1 MAQGPP
7 AGITLDSMPHDA
19 ASATTQGLP
28 PGITLDSAPHDSGH
42 GAGGSWDSAPGVLP
56 PYIEQGVN
64 TIPGGQMVVGAGK
77 GLLDTTAG
85 IGELIHDIP
94 GVGPKLIPESGLQN
108 EENAAKIDSNHAISQ
123 GIGKFGENVA
133 EWAAGEE
140 GLKALGTV
148 AKVAHMS
155 PEMIQFLEKYPK
167 ATKAILGVLKPAA
180 VGAVQG
186 GVKGA
191 SSETGAVTG
200 AEQGALGGAVAGG
213 ATELGAPVV
222 KAVGKTVGLGTTSF
236 EDAMRA
242 AKPSKWNTKF
252 IQDWQTAAP
261 RLSKIL
267 DAEGKFSNMDEA
279 AGRIREAANDIW
291 SQEVQPIIKNHAT
304 EAVNTDPVYDAV
316 RAKITPSMQKFNPE
330 GAKVID
336 KIANEYNPSKVLS
349 VQELESDLEHL
360 NSELKATGFYSK
372 PSEEQAA
379 MLKVNPQIAAWD
391 AAAGGIREQL
401 YSHLSAQGENIEE
414 LKNAYGAMSNVAKSV
429 KGQVN
434 VAGRQVPISLKQ
446 AIGLAAGISHG
457 GATGAIAALM
467 PIVDKLYN
475 DPTALLN
482 RAIGKSAGPGLA
494 EQAAPVAG
502 AAIKTATAQPVG
514 TWVRMMMN
522 GKPVEVHPED
532 VSEAQKRGATKAE

>member
-1 MAQGPP
+1 MSEPMP
-7 AGITLDSMPHDA
+7 ANGAPTP
-19 ASATTQGLP
+19 P
-28 PGITLDSAPHDSGH
+28 PGFNPVQASSAPPPPPGFTPVNTG
-42 GAGGSWDSAPGVLP
+42 GASGSWDSTPGALP
-56 PYIEQGVN
+56 PYIEN
-64 TIPGGQMVVGAGK
+64 EINKIPGGQMVVGAGK

-85 IGELIHDIP
+85 VGELIHDIP
-94 GVGPKLIPESGLQN
+94 GVGPKIIPQSGLTN
-108 EENAAKIDSNHAISQ
+108 EENAAKIDPAHNIQQA
-123 GIGKFGENVA
+123 IGKFGENTA

-140 GLKALGTV
+140 GLKQLGTL

-155 PEMIQFLEKYPK
+155 PEMIQLLEKYPK
-167 ATKAILGVLKPAA
+167 ATKAILGILKPAT
-180 VGAVQG
+180 VGMAQG
-186 GVKGA
+186 AVKGA
-191 SSETGAVTG
+191 SSETGAVKG
-200 AEQGALGGAVAGG
+200 AEQGALGGALAGG
-213 ATELGAPVV
+213 ATEAGAPVV
-222 KAVGKTVGLGTTSF
+222 KAVGKTVGLGTSSF

-261 RLSKIL
+261 RLNKIL
-267 DAEGKFSNMDEA
+267 DAEGKFGSMDEA

-291 SQEVQPIIKNHAT
+291 TQEVQPIVKDHAT
-304 EAVNTDPVYDAV
+304 EAVVTDPIYDAV
-316 RAKITPSMQKFNPE
+316 RAKITPSMQKFNSE

-336 KIANEYNPSKVLS
+336 KIANEYNPSKILS

-401 YSHLSAQGENIEE
+401 YKHLSGHDENIEE

-446 AIGLAAGISHG
+446 AIGLAAGIAHG
-457 GATGAIAALM
+457 GPTGIAAAAL
-467 PIVDKLYN
+467 PIIDKLYN

-482 RAIGKSAGPGLA
+482 RAITKSAGPGLA
-494 EQAAPVAG
+494 SEAAPVAG
-502 AAIKTATAQPVG
+502 AAVKTATAQPVG
-514 TWVRMMMN
+514 QWVKMIIN

-532 VSEAQKRGATKAE
+532 ASEAEKRGAKRVE